1 MRVCLVSQEYPPQ
14 ISPGGMGTQTW
25 NKARSLARLGHTVHV
40 LSCAAGPGPD
50 LETEMDGDVT
60 VHRIQ
65 FPQVR
70 PGESLVISEPAV
82 YWLGYSW
89 AVLRELNRL
98 LQSAPFDLVNFP
110 DYGAE
115 GFAFQLNR
123 ADFNWVPVVVQLHGP
138 LTMFAERIGWPDRDS
153 AVCRVGGLMEELS
166 IRLADGLMASSAN
179 IADFVSDSY
188 GLPREAIDIVH
199 CGIDT
204 EAFQPRVEPEPDG
217 RPTVLFVGTLT
228 EEKGLGSVFEAV
240 LALRSKYPDIRL
252 QILGNGEGPLA
263 ERLRRQARAAGAE
276 ASVEF
281 HGFVADRS
289 RLPEYYRRAH
299 VFASPARHEP
309 GVANVYVE
317 AMACGCPVVASRTGG
332 APEAVVDGETGF
344 LVPPDDVEATAAA
357 LDRIL
362 GDAALRRR
370 MAGAARRRV
379 EEYFAVDKYI
389 GRVLAAYEKA
399 IARSPR

>member
-1 MRVCLVSQEYPPQ
+1 
-14 ISPGGMGTQTW
+14 
-25 NKARSLARLGHTVHV
+25 
-40 LSCAAGPGPD
+40 
-50 LETEMDGDVT
+50 MDGDVT
-60 VHRIQ
+60 VHRIP
-65 FPQVR
+65 FPQVLA
-70 PGESLVISEPAV
+70 GESLAISDRAV

-98 LQSAPFDLVNFP
+98 LRSASFDLINFP

-123 ADFNWVPVVVQLHGP
+123 TSLNWVPIVVQLHGP
-138 LTMFAERIGWPDRDS
+138 LTMFAERMGWPDRDT
-153 AVCRVGGLMEELS
+153 AFCRVGSLMEEFS

-179 IADFVSDSY
+179 VADFVSASY
-188 GLPREAIDIVH
+188 GLPRETIDVVH

-204 EAFQPRVEPEPDG
+204 EVFRPRAEPEPPDS

-228 EEKGLGSVFEAV
+228 EEKGLTTVVEAV
-240 LALRSKYPDIRL
+240 LSLRSKYPDILL
-252 QILGNGEGPLA
+252 QILGNGEGALA
-263 ERLRRQARAAGAE
+263 DTLRAQARAAGAE
-276 ASVEF
+276 ASVEY
-281 HGFVADRS
+281 HGFVADRP

-299 VFASPARHEP
+299 VFASPAHHEP

-332 APEAVVDGETGF
+332 APEAVVDGETGL
-344 LVPPDDVEATAAA
+344 LVPPDDVDATAAA

-362 GDAALRRR
+362 SDAALRRR
-370 MAGAARRRV
+370 MGGAARQRV

-399 IARSPR
+399 IARSRERLLQARPEAYGLEARQPGAAAS